1 MFLRQLSQGLPTDGK
16 VQKGPHNLRHTFGRR
31 LRSARVPLETRR
43 VLMHHVDGD
52 VTVHYSP
59 AELAELKE
67 AVESITQIEQV
78 TMLRAA
84 VWNLR
89 RCVNT

>member
-1 MFLRQLSQGLPTDGK
+1 
-16 VQKGPHNLRHTFGRR
+16 
-31 LRSARVPLETRR
+31 
-43 VLMHHVDGD
+43 MHHVDGD